1 VTFQGMLMDDG
12 QILHIDALGDFSVLI
27 HCGWFDLVWIICSSI
42 QSHMQ
47 HWTCQLQITIYIL

>member
-1 VTFQGMLMDDG
+1 MDDG